1 MLSTKRK
8 QDLWLQYV
16 RYPTFSFSKYLGFFL
31 TRHRK
36 IVQRVHWPWGP
47 SLSLNVGGAW
57 PRKAWHSCY
66 LIYSVLMCI
75 LLESEW
81 LDGYQY
87 ITEGYLLYLPTW
99 GIFSL
104 ITFSKLL
111 NSSVPQFL
119 IYKMGIITVPTWKK
133 VGIIQDLINPKAVV
147 KTIVLSQQ

>member
-1 MLSTKRK
+1 MTV
-8 QDLWLQYV
+8 YA
-16 RYPTFSFSKYLGFFL
+16 YIFFF
-31 TRHRK
+31 
-36 IVQRVHWPWGP
+36 W
-47 SLSLNVGGAW
+47 
-57 PRKAWHSCY
+57 
-66 LIYSVLMCI
+66 
-75 LLESEW
+75 SEW

-87 ITEGYLLYLPTW
+87 ITEAYLLYLPTW

-147 KTIVLSQQ
+147 KTIVLSQQWCNSYVESQKKDRVIGGIVS